1 VAIIVAV
8 VLGLSGN
15 KKASAGEIFLS
26 PASDPG
32 KNTFTPNVG
41 DPPPVTPTSAP
52 SSSAV
57 AATVP
62 SSGGSGKVASLSG
75 GEPGL
80 YGGTRDNSSCDA
92 KKMLDYLNANP
103 DKARAWASVEGIS
116 VARLSDY
123 VSQLTPIILRVDT
136 RVTNHGFLNGR
147 ATSIQAVLQA
157 GTAVLVDSYGVPR
170 VKCNCGNPLS
180 EPVAVTSSPSYTG
193 DRWPTFSPTTI
204 VVVNVSTTIINNFT
218 LIDIN
223 TGGNIVR
230 QAGGAVTGVVDTNAP
245 ATTPTPTPT
254 QRTTT
259 SRPPPAAAAAPSSLQ
274 DVVGTYG
281 NLQVSTSGECGGFTP
296 NNSGQTFQVTLADPS
311 KGVVTIQST
320 GTFTGTLTPDYSF
333 RFTDPSSSAALEG
346 RFQRKGGTVVMSGS
360 ESVGGCSISF
370 TAQRIGG

>member
-1 VAIIVAV
+1 
-8 VLGLSGN
+8 
-15 KKASAGEIFLS
+15 
-26 PASDPG
+26 
-32 KNTFTPNVG
+32 
-41 DPPPVTPTSAP
+41 
-52 SSSAV
+52 
-57 AATVP
+57 
-62 SSGGSGKVASLSG
+62 
-75 GEPGL
+75 
-80 YGGTRDNSSCDA
+80 
-92 KKMLDYLNANP
+92 MLDYLNANP
-103 DKARAWASVEGIS
+103 NKARAWASVEGIS
-116 VARLSDY
+116 VAQLSDY

-157 GTAVLVDSYGVPR
+157 GTAVLVDRYGVPR

-180 EPVAVTSSPSYTG
+180 EPVAVTSSPTYTG
-193 DRWPTFSPTTI
+193 EKWPTFSPTTV

-230 QAGGAVTGVVDTNAP
+230 VAGGALTGVVDSDVPATSPTPNAP
-245 ATTPTPTPT
+245 PTTAPP
-254 QRTTT
+254 TTT
-259 SRPPPAAAAAPSSLQ
+259 GGAAPSSLQ

-281 NLQVSTSGECGGFTP
+281 NLQVSTSGQCGGFVP
-296 NNSGQTFQVTLADPS
+296 NSSSQTFQVTIADPT
-311 KGVVTIQST
+311 KGVVTIQSA

-370 TAQRIGG
+370 TAQRVGG